1 MNMVFVGAE
10 CAPWSKTGGLG
21 DVMGSLPK
29 AMQRRGHR
37 VMVVAPR
44 YGMYEDAIDTSVRQM
59 YKYDTQFLVHTLS
72 YASRPLP
79 VQRSGGCMIRMAVSL
94 DLSSTQIQLMS
105 ARFLIILIEPQRLMF
120 CVVLTALCYKLS
132 YRISCRKAHW
142 AFLHYSRDIYLQS
155 V

>member
-44 YGMYEDAIDTSVRQM
+44 YGMYQDAIDTSVRQM
-59 YKYDTQFLVHTLS
+59 YRCLVS
-72 YASRPLP
+72 
-79 VQRSGGCMIRMAVSL
+79 
-94 DLSSTQIQLMS
+94 DLSVEM
-105 ARFLIILIEPQRLMF
+105 
-120 CVVLTALCYKLS
+120 
-132 YRISCRKAHW
+132 
-142 AFLHYSRDIYLQS
+142 
-155 V
+155 

>member
-44 YGMYEDAIDTSVRQM
+44 YGMYDDAFDTGVRQM
-59 YKYDTQFLVHTLS
+59 YKCATQVSCRVHDYHT
-72 YASRPLP
+72 AFHEAPRH
-79 VQRSGGCMIRMAVSL
+79 
-94 DLSSTQIQLMS
+94 T
-105 ARFLIILIEPQRLMF
+105 IEPRFAWFGYFYLEH
-120 CVVLTALCYKLS
+120 TTKKDA
-132 YRISCRKAHW
+132 ISEHLLKAHPGEGLSASAHGCRHSCTVAGDSPCI
-142 AFLHYSRDIYLQS
+142 AFPWHPTRL
-155 V
+155 